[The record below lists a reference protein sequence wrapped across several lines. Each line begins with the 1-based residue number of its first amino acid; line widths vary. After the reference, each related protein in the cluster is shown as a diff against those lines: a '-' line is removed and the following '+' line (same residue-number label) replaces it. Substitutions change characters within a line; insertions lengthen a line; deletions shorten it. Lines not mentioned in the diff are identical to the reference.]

1 MLAAQSAA
9 GDAADL
15 PTANLAA
22 AADAVEGS
30 RAAKPNVLLPLD
42 DEKKPAITGPAGQSE
57 LDTNYSGHRDIIA
70 KGKLSTRTI
79 DFR

>member
-9 GDAADL
+9 GGAADL

-42 DEKKPAITGPAGQSE
+42 DEKKPAVTGPAGQSE
-57 LDTNYSGHRDIIA
+57 LDTKYSGHRDIIA

>member
-9 GDAADL
+9 GGAADL
-15 PTANLAA
+15 PTANLA

-42 DEKKPAITGPAGQSE
+42 DEKKPAVTGPAGQSE
-57 LDTNYSGHRDIIA
+57 LDTNYSGHRNIIA